1 MDGSAGLSLDGGLAG
16 EVMPT
21 PIPAIEPCLAIRDMG
36 PVSTPSM
43 LRNAGGGVAVRPFL
57 VRVGLPGLAFFSPS
71 KAAMT
76 SRRSS
81 SSAAS
86 RLMMG
91 GCGARA
97 RFGELLP
104 AMVDGRRI
112 HRQENQNREES
123 DEEVTA
129 AISFLLTSISH
140 YL

>member
-1 MDGSAGLSLDGGLAG
+1 
-16 EVMPT
+16 
-21 PIPAIEPCLAIRDMG
+21 
-36 PVSTPSM
+36 
-43 LRNAGGGVAVRPFL
+43 
-57 VRVGLPGLAFFSPS
+57 
-71 KAAMT
+71 
-76 SRRSS
+76 
-81 SSAAS
+81 
-86 RLMMG
+86 MG